1 MFVEAINYP
10 LGAARGE
17 VLFKT
22 KGVVAFVP
30 LDLELDPES
39 KIGVEVSN
47 ELIEMVVFVQILPG
61 GKAVEVFKDK
71 ASSFIAFVFGYM
83 ANSTGLDLL
92 ECFF

>member
-30 LDLELDPES
+30 LDLELHPES
-39 KIGVEVSN
+39 KISVKVSN
-47 ELIEMVVFVQILPG
+47 ELVETVVFVQILPG
-61 GKAVEVFKDK
+61 GKAIEVFKDK
-71 ASSFIAFVFGYM
+71 TSSLIICLQVHGQYRW
-83 ANSTGLDLL
+83 L
-92 ECFF
+92 